1 MILDITEKKNFSAIG
16 LFRKVFGHLGPKR
29 KKQFFQL
36 FFFTILDTL
45 ASTLSLAT
53 LIPFVTFFANSDTT
67 TSFYLLDDV
76 FQYLNISGQNQK
88 LYFLAFMFICLVLM
102 SLYFKVQFTKRSHSV
117 IDNVTSDFRIK
128 IFNFLIHQD
137 YSYYFQHGSS
147 AIMSNLL
154 QKSFAFASMVFA
166 VINISNAFLIT
177 VGVITILV
185 LKEPFY
191 TPLIMLGFLL
201 FYSTVYYLKANIILK
216 KGETMNNSQNSIVK
230 IFENTVGYLPEIII
244 YNLRKFYLAIFS
256 KVSKD
261 SAHATATVRTI
272 AALPR
277 IYLEA
282 LILISAIGFIT
293 FSGFSERPLEEN
305 ITYLAILGLG
315 AQKILPLINL
325 IFNLSVSYKG
335 SIPMVSEFLHILD
348 DGKKP
353 FEYTNPDPLNF
364 NKCIKLEKIS
374 FQYNKNTPKI
384 LNNINFVINKGD
396 KVVVKGETG
405 SGKSTLVNIISGL
418 LTQNEGKILID
429 DTEITLENKIKWQ
442 KNISIVPQS
451 IFLND
456 SSILENIAIA
466 VSINDIDI
474 RKVKKSAQLA
484 QIDNFIE
491 SLPNGYNEQVGERG
505 VRLSGGQKQRIGI
518 ARALYRNSTLILL
531 DEPTNA
537 LDSENENLVMS
548 AIINLNKDIT
558 VVMISHSDSSLKLF
572 DKIIDVNKYK

>member
-137 YSYYFQHGSS
+137 YSYYFQHGSN

-154 QKSFAFASMVFA
+154 QKSGAFASMVFA
-166 VINISNAFLIT
+166 VINISNSFLIT

-335 SIPMVSEFLHILD
+335 LIPMVSEFLHILD

-474 RKVKKSAQLA
+474 QKVKKSAQLA

>member
-117 IDNVTSDFRIK
+117 IDNITSDFRIK

-137 YSYYFQHGSS
+137 YSYYFQHGSNG
-147 AIMSNLL
+147 IMSNLL
-154 QKSFAFASMVFA
+154 QKSGAFASMVFA
-166 VINISNAFLIT
+166 VINISNSFLIT
-177 VGVITILV
+177 AGVITVLV

-191 TPLIMLGFLL
+191 TPLILLGFLL

-216 KGETMNNSQNSIVK
+216 KGQVMNNSQNSIVK

-335 SIPMVSEFLHILD
+335 LIPMVSEFLHILD

-353 FEYTNPDPLNF
+353 FEYTNPEPLNF

-474 RKVKKSAQLA
+474 QKVKKSAQLA

-518 ARALYRNSTLILL
+518 ARALYRNSSLILL

>member
-1 MILDITEKKNFSAIG
+1 MILDITEKKNFSATDI
-16 LFRKVFGHLGPKR
+16 FRKVYGHLRPKR
-29 KKQFFQL
+29 KKQLFIV

-76 FQYLNISGQNQK
+76 FQYLNISGQNEK

-102 SLYFKVQFTKRSHSV
+102 SLYFKVQFTKRSHNA
-117 IDNVTSDFRIK
+117 IDNITSDFRIK

-137 YSYYFQHGSS
+137 TSYYFQHGSNE
-147 AIMSNLL
+147 IMSNLT
-154 QKSFAFASMVFA
+154 QKSGAFASIVFA
-166 VINISNAFLIT
+166 VINISNSFLIS
-177 VGVITILV
+177 VGVITVLV

-201 FYSTVYYLKANIILK
+201 FFSTVFYLKANIILK
-216 KGETMNNSQNSIVK
+216 KGEIMNNSQNSIVE

-261 SAHATATVRTI
+261 NAHATATVRTI
-272 AALPR
+272 ALLPR

-282 LILISAIGFIT
+282 FILISAIGFIA
-293 FSGFSERPLEEN
+293 FSGFSERPLESN
-305 ITYLAILGLG
+305 ITYLAILGFG

-325 IFNLSVSYKG
+325 IYNQSVAYKG
-335 SIPMVSEFLHILD
+335 IIPVLSEFLHILD

-353 FEYTNPDPLNF
+353 FEYTNPEPLNF
-364 NKCIKLEKIS
+364 NKYIKLEKIS

-396 KVVVKGETG
+396 KVVIKGETG

-429 DTEITLENKIKWQ
+429 DTKITLENKIKWQ
-442 KNISIVPQS
+442 RNISIVPQS

-456 SSILENIAIA
+456 SSVLENIAIA

-474 RKVKKSAQLA
+474 QKVKKSARLA

-491 SLPNGYNEQVGERG
+491 TLPNGYNEQVGERG
-505 VRLSGGQKQRIGI
+505 IRLSGGQRQRIGI
-518 ARALYRNSTLILL
+518 ARALYRNSSLILL

-558 VVMISHSDSSLKLF
+558 VVMISHSDNSLKLF
-572 DKIIDVNKYK
+572 DKIIDLNKYK

>member
-137 YSYYFQHGSS
+137 YSYYFQHGSN

-154 QKSFAFASMVFA
+154 QKSGAFASMVFA
-166 VINISNAFLIT
+166 VINISNSFLIT

-335 SIPMVSEFLHILD
+335 LIPMVSEFLHILD

-474 RKVKKSAQLA
+474 QKVKKSAQLA

-558 VVMISHSDSSLKLF
+558 VVMISHSDNSLKLF

>member
-1 MILDITEKKNFSAIG
+1 
-16 LFRKVFGHLGPKR
+16 
-29 KKQFFQL
+29 
-36 FFFTILDTL
+36 
-45 ASTLSLAT
+45 
-53 LIPFVTFFANSDTT
+53 
-67 TSFYLLDDV
+67 
-76 FQYLNISGQNQK
+76 
-88 LYFLAFMFICLVLM
+88 
-102 SLYFKVQFTKRSHSV
+102 
-117 IDNVTSDFRIK
+117 
-128 IFNFLIHQD
+128 
-137 YSYYFQHGSS
+137 
-147 AIMSNLL
+147 
-154 QKSFAFASMVFA
+154 
-166 VINISNAFLIT
+166 
-177 VGVITILV
+177 
-185 LKEPFY
+185 
-191 TPLIMLGFLL
+191 
-201 FYSTVYYLKANIILK
+201 
-216 KGETMNNSQNSIVK
+216 MNNSQNSIVK

-335 SIPMVSEFLHILD
+335 LIPMVSEFLHILD

-474 RKVKKSAQLA
+474 QKVKKSAQLA

>member
-177 VGVITILV
+177 VGIITILV

-216 KGETMNNSQNSIVK
+216 KGQTMNNSQNSIVK

-335 SIPMVSEFLHILD
+335 LIPMVSEFLHILD

-491 SLPNGYNEQVGERG
+491 SLPNGYNEQVGQRG

-558 VVMISHSDSSLKLF
+558 VVMISHSDNSLKLF

>member
-137 YSYYFQHGSS
+137 YSYYFQHGSN

-154 QKSFAFASMVFA
+154 QKSGAFASMVFA
-166 VINISNAFLIT
+166 VINISNSFLIT

-216 KGETMNNSQNSIVK
+216 KGQTMNNSQNSIVK

-335 SIPMVSEFLHILD
+335 LIPMVSEFLHILD

-384 LNNINFVINKGD
+384 LNNINFIINKGD

-491 SLPNGYNEQVGERG
+491 SLPNGYNEQVGQRG

-558 VVMISHSDSSLKLF
+558 VVMISHSDNSLKLF